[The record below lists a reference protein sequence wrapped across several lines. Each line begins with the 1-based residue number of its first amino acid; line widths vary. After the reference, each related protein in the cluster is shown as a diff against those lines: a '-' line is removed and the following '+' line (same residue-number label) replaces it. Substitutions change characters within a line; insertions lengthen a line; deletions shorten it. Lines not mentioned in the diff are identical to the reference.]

1 MGYCNGFDVAPV
13 GRAGGLSLWWDE
25 SVHVIVND
33 FSKHLIDARCILVD
47 SQTVFRF
54 TGVYGT
60 SYRTEKVEF
69 WGGMIHKFAPDNI
82 PWICGGDF
90 NEFLWDHEK
99 SGGAEVRY
107 NRTRYLEEFMSKL
120 EVFDLGFNGPKF
132 TWRGKRNGQL
142 VEARLDRGLVNES
155 WQTLWP
161 NSRVTNGTT
170 LGSDHSQVIV
180 QCEPR
185 IGKRKRIFRFEAH
198 WANDTDCKEIVKN
211 AWDKVQVGNSV
222 ERWNLKINE
231 TRSNLSKWSR
241 DKFGQ
246 RSRQIQKLMDHLG
259 QLQLNWRGN
268 SHEIEELTKKV
279 DRLWRQEES
288 VWQQKSRVQWLKD
301 GDTNT
306 KFFHQSTI
314 QRRRRNQVI
323 SLKNGQGNWV
333 DTPGQIRRL
342 IDNHFVEL
350 FTSSGNREWG
360 DMLDCVTLKVSEEMN
375 VALTATVS
383 VEEIKT
389 AAMKMGGLKAPGPD
403 GFQGIFYQSQWDI
416 IASDVNNMIVDLTNG
431 SLQPLRLNATH
442 LALIPKVQNP
452 DSVSQF
458 RPISLCNYS
467 YKILSKVLANRLKRW
482 LPVLISTTQ
491 NAFVEGRQIQDN
503 IGIAHELFHFL
514 KYRKTK
520 CNFELGIKL
529 DMHKAYDRVE
539 WDFLMAVMEKMGF
552 NSPKFTP
559 SRGLRQGDPLS
570 PYLFLLVSEVLS
582 LLIQRESDGGRIE
595 GIQMDR
601 AGPMISH
608 IFFAD
613 DTLIFLKAKAR
624 NCRNLVQVID
634 EYCSAS
640 GQQLSNWPPFLGWRK
655 LGTREFIWECRPSG
669 VDKKEA
675 VAQAVPAYPMNLFKF
690 PKTFCN
696 DLDALISKFWW
707 GQNDGENRIHWVS
720 KEQMGKSK
728 EEGGL
733 GLRCFTEFNNAL
745 LAKQC
750 WRLLSEPNSLWA
762 SVIKGRYFPNCS
774 FFDAKRGGRAS
785 WAWSSLLV
793 GREIIRGGAHWQIMN
808 GKDVRVWVDK
818 WLPSIPSGH
827 PSPLGSVP
835 VSLNLR
841 VNSLLS
847 TDYGSWEIDFLKPFL
862 VEEEIKAIYETHSGD
877 PSSNDRLVWPFV
889 KNGIYSVKSG
899 YHWAMTRNI
908 QQRIGNPHRSALI
921 PKQVWKCVWK
931 LEVQPKIRS
940 FMWRSLQEAVATNV
954 NLFMRR
960 SSSSTLCPICNR
972 YEESLVH
979 LFLQCSWVEE
989 AIWLGSIVGLANGQ
1003 SGVRNDMLSYVATTC
1018 WFIWKAR
1025 CNFLFNQQPIV
1036 PRQIIAVITQSVAA
1050 FKEYTQAT
1058 VCSLPISVNGL
1069 VSDVQWS
1076 PPCVGFIKINVD
1088 ASWLR
1093 SGAPGFV
1100 GVVARDDEGRFMAA
1114 IRRRVTASSVAVAEA
1129 LAVLHGC
1136 ELGRSMGWNFVIV
1149 ESDSQESISCI

>member
-1 MGYCNGFDVAPV
+1 
-13 GRAGGLSLWWDE
+13 
-25 SVHVIVND
+25 
-33 FSKHLIDARCILVD
+33 
-47 SQTVFRF
+47 
-54 TGVYGT
+54 
-60 SYRTEKVEF
+60 
-69 WGGMIHKFAPDNI
+69 
-82 PWICGGDF
+82 
-90 NEFLWDHEK
+90 
-99 SGGAEVRY
+99 
-107 NRTRYLEEFMSKL
+107 
-120 EVFDLGFNGPKF
+120 
-132 TWRGKRNGQL
+132 
-142 VEARLDRGLVNES
+142 
-155 WQTLWP
+155 
-161 NSRVTNGTT
+161 
-170 LGSDHSQVIV
+170 
-180 QCEPR
+180 
-185 IGKRKRIFRFEAH
+185 
-198 WANDTDCKEIVKN
+198 
-211 AWDKVQVGNSV
+211 
-222 ERWNLKINE
+222 
-231 TRSNLSKWSR
+231 
-241 DKFGQ
+241 
-246 RSRQIQKLMDHLG
+246 
-259 QLQLNWRGN
+259 
-268 SHEIEELTKKV
+268 
-279 DRLWRQEES
+279 
-288 VWQQKSRVQWLKD
+288 
-301 GDTNT
+301 
-306 KFFHQSTI
+306 
-314 QRRRRNQVI
+314 
-323 SLKNGQGNWV
+323 
-333 DTPGQIRRL
+333 
-342 IDNHFVEL
+342 
-350 FTSSGNREWG
+350 
-360 DMLDCVTLKVSEEMN
+360 
-375 VALTATVS
+375 
-383 VEEIKT
+383 
-389 AAMKMGGLKAPGPD
+389 
-403 GFQGIFYQSQWDI
+403 
-416 IASDVNNMIVDLTNG
+416 
-431 SLQPLRLNATH
+431 
-442 LALIPKVQNP
+442 
-452 DSVSQF
+452 
-458 RPISLCNYS
+458 
-467 YKILSKVLANRLKRW
+467 
-482 LPVLISTTQ
+482 
-491 NAFVEGRQIQDN
+491 
-503 IGIAHELFHFL
+503 
-514 KYRKTK
+514 
-520 CNFELGIKL
+520 
-529 DMHKAYDRVE
+529 MHKAYDRVE

-552 NSPKFTP
+552 NSRWRNLIMGCISTVNFSILLNGQPGSKFTP

-640 GQQLSNWPPFLGWRK
+640 GQQVNKSKSCVFFGGNVPDQLALQLATILGMEKVGNPGVYLGVPAIWGRSKRSGLAYVKGRLLGKIQGWKRSTLSQAG
-655 LGTREFIWECRPSG
+655 REVLI
-669 VDKKEA
+669 KA

-720 KEQMGKSK
+720 KEQLGKSK

-908 QQRIGNPHRSALI
+908 QQRIENPHRSALI
-921 PKQVWKCVWK
+921 PK
-931 LEVQPKIRS
+931 
-940 FMWRSLQEAVATNV
+940 
-954 NLFMRR
+954 
-960 SSSSTLCPICNR
+960 
-972 YEESLVH
+972 
-979 LFLQCSWVEE
+979 
-989 AIWLGSIVGLANGQ
+989 Q

-1025 CNFLFNQQPIV
+1025 CKFLFNQQPIV

-1069 VSDVQWS
+1069 VSDMQWS

-1149 ESDSQESISCI
+1149 ESDSQESISCIRDSDTRGSWEAFPILARCKRMGEAFIDCRWSWTPRSANMAADRLALRQSREVCDNVWVNRPPSSLVHVLCNDGLPCPH

>member
-1 MGYCNGFDVAPV
+1 
-13 GRAGGLSLWWDE
+13 
-25 SVHVIVND
+25 
-33 FSKHLIDARCILVD
+33 
-47 SQTVFRF
+47 
-54 TGVYGT
+54 
-60 SYRTEKVEF
+60 
-69 WGGMIHKFAPDNI
+69 
-82 PWICGGDF
+82 
-90 NEFLWDHEK
+90 
-99 SGGAEVRY
+99 
-107 NRTRYLEEFMSKL
+107 
-120 EVFDLGFNGPKF
+120 
-132 TWRGKRNGQL
+132 
-142 VEARLDRGLVNES
+142 
-155 WQTLWP
+155 
-161 NSRVTNGTT
+161 
-170 LGSDHSQVIV
+170 
-180 QCEPR
+180 
-185 IGKRKRIFRFEAH
+185 
-198 WANDTDCKEIVKN
+198 
-211 AWDKVQVGNSV
+211 
-222 ERWNLKINE
+222 
-231 TRSNLSKWSR
+231 
-241 DKFGQ
+241 
-246 RSRQIQKLMDHLG
+246 
-259 QLQLNWRGN
+259 
-268 SHEIEELTKKV
+268 
-279 DRLWRQEES
+279 
-288 VWQQKSRVQWLKD
+288 
-301 GDTNT
+301 
-306 KFFHQSTI
+306 
-314 QRRRRNQVI
+314 
-323 SLKNGQGNWV
+323 
-333 DTPGQIRRL
+333 
-342 IDNHFVEL
+342 
-350 FTSSGNREWG
+350 
-360 DMLDCVTLKVSEEMN
+360 MLDCVTSKVSEEMN

-416 IASDVNNMIVDLTNG
+416 IASDVNNMIVDLMNG

-452 DSVSQF
+452 ESVSQF

-482 LPVLISTTQ
+482 LPMLISTTQ

-514 KYRKTK
+514 KNRKTK

-552 NSPKFTP
+552 NSRWRSLIMGCISTVNFSILLNGQPGSKFTP

-582 LLIQRESDGGRIE
+582 LLIQRESDRGRIE
-595 GIQMDR
+595 GIQMDSV
-601 AGPMISH
+601 GPMISH

-624 NCRNLVQVID
+624 NCRKLVQVNKSKSSVFFGGNVPD
-634 EYCSAS
+634 
-640 GQQLSNWPPFLGWRK
+640 QLSLQLATILGMEK
-655 LGTREFIWECRPSG
+655 VGNPGVYLGVSAIWGRSKRSGLAYVKGRLLGKIQGWKRSTLSQAGREVLI
-669 VDKKEA
+669 KA
-675 VAQAVPAYPMNLFKF
+675 VAQTVPAYPMNLFKF

-707 GQNDGENRIHWVS
+707 GQNEGENRIHWVS

-793 GREIIRGGAHWQIMN
+793 
-808 GKDVRVWVDK
+808 
-818 WLPSIPSGH
+818 
-827 PSPLGSVP
+827 VP

-847 TDYGSWEIDFLKPFL
+847 TDNGSWEIDFLKPFL

-877 PSSNDRLVWPFV
+877 PISKDRLVWPFV

-921 PKQVWKCVWK
+921 PK
-931 LEVQPKIRS
+931 R
-940 FMWRSLQEAVATNV
+940 T
-954 NLFMRR
+954 
-960 SSSSTLCPICNR
+960 
-972 YEESLVH
+972 
-979 LFLQCSWVEE
+979 
-989 AIWLGSIVGLANGQ
+989 
-1003 SGVRNDMLSYVATTC
+1003 GVRNDMLSYVATTC

-1058 VCSLPISVNGL
+1058 VCSLPTSVNGL

-1076 PPCVGFIKINVD
+1076 PPCV
-1088 ASWLR
+1088 
-1093 SGAPGFV
+1093 APGFV
-1100 GVVARDDEGRFMAA
+1100 GVVARDDAGRFVAA

-1149 ESDSQESISCI
+1149 ESDSQESISCIRDSDTRGSWEAFPILARCKRMGEAFNDCRWSWTPRSANMAADRLALRQSREYEE

>member
-1 MGYCNGFDVAPV
+1 
-13 GRAGGLSLWWDE
+13 
-25 SVHVIVND
+25 
-33 FSKHLIDARCILVD
+33 
-47 SQTVFRF
+47 
-54 TGVYGT
+54 
-60 SYRTEKVEF
+60 
-69 WGGMIHKFAPDNI
+69 
-82 PWICGGDF
+82 
-90 NEFLWDHEK
+90 
-99 SGGAEVRY
+99 
-107 NRTRYLEEFMSKL
+107 
-120 EVFDLGFNGPKF
+120 
-132 TWRGKRNGQL
+132 
-142 VEARLDRGLVNES
+142 
-155 WQTLWP
+155 
-161 NSRVTNGTT
+161 
-170 LGSDHSQVIV
+170 
-180 QCEPR
+180 
-185 IGKRKRIFRFEAH
+185 
-198 WANDTDCKEIVKN
+198 
-211 AWDKVQVGNSV
+211 
-222 ERWNLKINE
+222 
-231 TRSNLSKWSR
+231 
-241 DKFGQ
+241 
-246 RSRQIQKLMDHLG
+246 
-259 QLQLNWRGN
+259 
-268 SHEIEELTKKV
+268 
-279 DRLWRQEES
+279 
-288 VWQQKSRVQWLKD
+288 
-301 GDTNT
+301 
-306 KFFHQSTI
+306 
-314 QRRRRNQVI
+314 
-323 SLKNGQGNWV
+323 
-333 DTPGQIRRL
+333 
-342 IDNHFVEL
+342 
-350 FTSSGNREWG
+350 
-360 DMLDCVTLKVSEEMN
+360 MLDCVTPKVSEEMN

-403 GFQGIFYQSQWDI
+403 GFQRIFYQSQWDI
-416 IASDVNNMIVDLTNG
+416 IASDVNNMIVDLMNG

-442 LALIPKVQNP
+442 LALIPKVLNP
-452 DSVSQF
+452 ESVSQF

-514 KYRKTK
+514 KNRKTK

-529 DMHKAYDRVE
+529 DMHKAYDRVK

-552 NSPKFTP
+552 NSRWRSLIMGCISTVIFSILLNGQPGSKFTP
-559 SRGLRQGDPLS
+559 SKGLRQGDPLS

-582 LLIQRESDGGRIE
+582 LLIQRESDRGRIE

-601 AGPMISH
+601 VGPMISH

-640 GQQLSNWPPFLGWRK
+640 GQQVNKSKSSVFFGGNVPDQLSLHLATILGMEK
-655 LGTREFIWECRPSG
+655 VGNPGVYLGVPAIWGRLLGKIQGWKRSILSQAGREVLI
-669 VDKKEA
+669 KA

-707 GQNDGENRIHWVS
+707 GQNEGENGIHWVS

-728 EEGGL
+728 DEGGL

-793 GREIIRGGAHWQIMN
+793 
-808 GKDVRVWVDK
+808 
-818 WLPSIPSGH
+818 
-827 PSPLGSVP
+827 VP

-847 TDYGSWEIDFLKPFL
+847 NDNGSWEIDFLKPFL

-877 PSSNDRLVWPFV
+877 PISKDRLVWPFV

-908 QQRIGNPHRSALI
+908 QQRIGIPHRSALI
-921 PKQVWKCVWK
+921 PKQT
-931 LEVQPKIRS
+931 S
-940 FMWRSLQEAVATNV
+940 
-954 NLFMRR
+954 
-960 SSSSTLCPICNR
+960 
-972 YEESLVH
+972 
-979 LFLQCSWVEE
+979 
-989 AIWLGSIVGLANGQ
+989 
-1003 SGVRNDMLSYVATTC
+1003 VRNEMLSYVATTC

-1058 VCSLPISVNGL
+1058 VCSLPISVNDLG
-1069 VSDVQWS
+1069 SDVKWS

-1093 SGAPGFV
+1093 SGAPGFL
-1100 GVVARDDEGRFMAA
+1100 GVVARDDAGRFVAA

-1136 ELGRSMGWNFVIV
+1136 EFGRSMGWNFVIV
-1149 ESDSQESISCI
+1149 ESDSQESISCIRGSDTRGSWEAFPILARCKRMGEAFNDCRWSWTPRSANMAADRLALRQSREYEE